1 MTDIIL
7 GLQGEVPAG
16 SRKAVPYVGGKYELY
31 DSKSTYFMGLA
42 KLLEA
47 YTSIRS
53 DFFFI

>member
-31 DSKSTYFMGLA
+31 DSKSTSFMGLA

-47 YTSIRS
+47 YTSICS